1 MFVNFAFA
9 SHLCSSLGC
18 CKTLREKEKKE
29 RKKVNGSFKSSVLQ
43 FQSCLLRN
51 FYVIGLTCKAVL
63 TVVQSITELRM
74 GLSRKIVIVILVLMI
89 VACLCEARG
98 RRLPSRIKQKPQKA
112 QRISKLPKLKN
123 QKQLLYETR
132 ETSTPNFV
140 TLLFFRLV
148 YGIATQMGLEDRL
161 PGFIAPPNAD
171 EDGGFFSF
179 GSNGPSLDGFFG
191 GGDDD
196 YDLGI

>member
-1 MFVNFAFA
+1 MFA
-9 SHLCSSLGC
+9 
-18 CKTLREKEKKE
+18 
-29 RKKVNGSFKSSVLQ
+29 
-43 FQSCLLRN
+43 
-51 FYVIGLTCKAVL
+51 
-63 TVVQSITELRM
+63 
-74 GLSRKIVIVILVLMI
+74 ILVLMLI
-89 VACLCEARG
+89 IACEAR
-98 RRLPSRIKQKPQKA
+98 RRKVPSRFKQKPL
-112 QRISKLPKLKN
+112 RPSKLPKLKN

-132 ETSTPNFV
+132 ETSTPNFM
-140 TLLFFRLV
+140 TLLIFRLV

-179 GSNGPSLDGFFG
+179 GGGDGGGFFGG